1 MSRPTALHRTALAAA
16 LACAAPAWL
25 HAQTDAKTATQ
36 SVTITGS
43 NIKRVDAE
51 GLAPIQTVTREDI
64 ERSAAS
70 TVGDLLRALSV
81 NSGASFNETAVN
93 NQSGAAGVSLRG
105 LGQKSTLVLINGRRM
120 ANHAFAQGNDTF
132 VDINSIPKAAIDR
145 IEVLKDGAS
154 AIYGSDAIA
163 GVVNFILKRD
173 YRGGSVSGSA
183 GRSTE
188 GGLGEQQAT
197 LSFGMGD
204 LAQDKYNVLAV
215 LDFFHRDRLL
225 VSERKIVG
233 DGDFR
238 GRPAGGLPWLSS
250 SGGSWVLS
258 PPVNGASRAPLNPCQ
273 GPSVQMPGNLFPF
286 TSGTV
291 CGFTTTP
298 FITAFPEADRLGL
311 LTRGT
316 FALSAS
322 TTAFAE
328 FSLASNGSKWIN
340 QPQQF
345 TNLTSVLNP
354 NTGAPMVFSA
364 VIPAANPVNPFG
376 RPTALRYTFFD
387 VGPRDI
393 ELHTDAWRAM
403 AGLTGSAGSWEW
415 EAAAGTSQSKIKETT
430 RNQVDSFALTRAIN
444 NASYNFAAPTAAQ
457 TAALRIQTVR
467 DGLSKLDFADAKAT
481 TSLGTL
487 AGGPIGL
494 ALGVDA
500 RRESLTDTPDALLIG
515 GAILGTGVGR
525 ISGSRTVTAGFGEL
539 SLPVSKQLEF
549 QLAVRGDHYSDF
561 GNAATPKIGLRW
573 TPSEQVLVRA
583 SYNQGFRAPTLAE
596 NAQSSSSGF
605 VNVRD
610 PRRNNATTLVSGITV
625 GNPNLNPEKSSAYTL
640 GVVFEP
646 ANDLSFGVDYFSIA
660 QKSLV
665 ASNGFQYT
673 VTNEALFP
681 GAVVRDA
688 AGVILT
694 VSDGFSNV
702 SKVETSGVDVDLRWR
717 LKAGDLGRITLRANA
732 SYIISWKQPAALG
745 QPLTEWVGS
754 NTGPA
759 GALPRLRSSSGIDW
773 DTGSFLTSVNAR
785 SVGNYRQ
792 AASAITAGAPPRVN
806 GSTFFDLYVAYQ
818 GIKNLRLYASVQN
831 LLDQQPPWDSTQALG
846 YSSTQYDMRGRFARV
861 GLEYKF
867 K

>member
-1 MSRPTALHRTALAAA
+1 MTPKTSLRRTALAAA
-16 LACAAPAWL
+16 LACAAPALL
-25 HAQTDAKTATQ
+25 HAQTAAQ

-51 GLAPIQTVTREDI
+51 GLAPVQTVTRADI

-70 TVGDLLRALSV
+70 TVGDLLRGLSV

-132 VDINSIPKAAIDR
+132 VDINSIPKAAIER

-173 YRGGSVSGSA
+173 YQGGSVSASA

-197 LSFGMGD
+197 LSFGMGNLD
-204 LAQDKYNVLAV
+204 QDKYNLLAV
-215 LDFFHRDRLL
+215 VDFFHRDRLL
-225 VSERKIVG
+225 LSERKILG

-238 GRPAGGLPWLSS
+238 SRPAGGLPWLSS

-258 PPVNGASRAPLNPCQ
+258 PPVSGAARAPLNPCQ
-273 GPSVQMPGNLFPF
+273 GPSTQMPGNLFF

-298 FITAFPEADRLGL
+298 FITAFPETDRLGL

-316 FALSAS
+316 FAFSSS

-345 TNLTSVLNP
+345 TNATSVLNAA
-354 NTGAPMVFSA
+354 TGAPMVFSA
-364 VIPAANPVNPFG
+364 SIPAANPVNPFG
-376 RPTALRYTFFD
+376 RPTQLRYTFFD

-393 ELHTDAWRAM
+393 ELQTDAWRAL

-430 RNQVDSFALTRAIN
+430 RNQVDAFALTRAIN

-457 TAALRIQTVR
+457 TAALRIQTDR
-467 DGLSKLDFADAKAT
+467 DGASKLDFADAKAT
-481 TSLGTL
+481 TTLGKL

-500 RRESLTDTPDALLIG
+500 RRESLTETPDRLVTG
-515 GAILGTGVGR
+515 GSILGTGAGR
-525 ISGSRTVTAGFGEL
+525 IEGSRNVTAAFAEV
-539 SLPVSKQLEF
+539 SLPVLKALEF
-549 QLAVRGDHYSDF
+549 QLAVRGDRYSDF
-561 GNAATPKIGLRW
+561 GNAVTPKVGLRW
-573 TPSEQVLVRA
+573 TPSEQVLLRA

-605 VNVRD
+605 VNVSD

-625 GNPNLNPEKSSAYTL
+625 GNPKLDPEKSDAYTL

-646 ANDLSFGVDYFSIA
+646 AKDLSFGIDYFSIA
-660 QKSLV
+660 QKNLV
-665 ASNGFQYT
+665 AANGFQYT

-694 VSDGFSNV
+694 VSDGFANV

-717 LKAGDLGRITLRANA
+717 LNAAGMGRITLRANA
-732 SYIISWKQPAALG
+732 SYIISWKQPAALR
-745 QPLTEWVGS
+745 QPLSEWV
-754 NTGPA
+754 NTNNGPA

-773 DTGSFLTSVNAR
+773 DLGAVTTSLNAR
-785 SVGNYRQ
+785 SVGSYRQ
-792 AASAITAGAPPRVN
+792 RASAITSGAPAKVP
-806 GSTFFDLYVAYQ
+806 GTTFFDLYVAYQ

-846 YSSTQYDMRGRFARV
+846 FSQTQYDMRGRFARV
-861 GLEYKF
+861 GVEYKF